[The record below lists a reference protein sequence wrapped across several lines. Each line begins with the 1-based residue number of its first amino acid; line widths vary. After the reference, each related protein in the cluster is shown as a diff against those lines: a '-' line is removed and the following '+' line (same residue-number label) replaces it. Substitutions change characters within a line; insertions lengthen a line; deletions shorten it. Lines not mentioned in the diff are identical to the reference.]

1 MRLSE
6 GLGPRHVWQVCFYIP
21 VTCLHPPTVVREP
34 TELQAHAEVDETDDL
49 DDIEGRYIEDT
60 CSACRAS

>member
-1 MRLSE
+1 
-6 GLGPRHVWQVCFYIP
+6 
-21 VTCLHPPTVVREP
+21 VVREP